1 MAVREELVEGADIS
15 AGLLISARVVE
26 LQIDTRRQVLD
37 RQAVAEDGRE
47 HSSTDIPGTDC
58 RLYWNCPA
66 PSSSNLNYG
75 IQEKFLTELATA
87 GERVGAP
94 LDGCRDF
101 PTLKSNL
108 YALE

>member
-1 MAVREELVEGADIS
+1 MAVRVELIEGADLS

-58 RLYWNCPA
+58 
-66 PSSSNLNYG
+66 
-75 IQEKFLTELATA
+75 TELP
-87 GERVGAP
+87 RS
-94 LDGCRDF
+94 F
-101 PTLKSNL
+101 
-108 YALE
+108 